1 MIILI
6 MNHAHILTW
15 VLTERGRDF
24 PKKKH
29 RGVTCLPY
37 FILTSL
43 SKYHINFC
51 IFFWVSSPSCLNC
64 FRHLLKEH
72 SKILGERHP
81 ARRQNI
87 VAILKNS
94 YSKTSK
100 TESGIVVGFC
110 SLYFMDEGR
119 IVVKMAF
126 RVASQLRG
134 QGTVFDFANFTLNFL
149 MYID

>member
-1 MIILI
+1 MLGLGNYIPIQNPKI
-6 MNHAHILTW
+6 
-15 VLTERGRDF
+15 DF
-24 PKKKH
+24 FIS
-29 RGVTCLPY
+29 RY
-37 FILTSL
+37 FIFL
-43 SKYHINFC
+43 KFY
-51 IFFWVSSPSCLNC
+51 SPLCLNC

-81 ARRQNI
+81 ARRQNL

-94 YSKTSK
+94 HPKTSK

-134 QGTVFDFANFTLNFL
+134 QGTVFNFANFTLTLPCSEN
-149 MYID
+149 